1 MEYEDYLAHFG
12 VKGMK
17 WGVRNSEKKQARS
30 QKKAQKRW
38 DRGTTKAYFKAY
50 NTIAERE
57 NSGQGHMQAVNK
69 QINSLISKAGVTKTS
84 ELTGKNLNKYNKI
97 ALYVEY
103 IDAFT
108 GVREIR
114 LHNIHGPPQLCC
126 GGSAIATRVAIAN
139 VYKLSMWYCGIV
151 IDYSNVDLLAY
162 IEVVF

>member
-17 WGVRNSEKKQARS
+17 WGVRNSDKKQARS
-30 QKKAQKRW
+30 LKKAQKKW
-38 DRGTTKAYFKAY
+38 DRGSTKAYFKAY

-97 ALYVEY
+97 CDDY
-103 IDAFT
+103 I
-108 GVREIR
+108 
-114 LHNIHGPPQLCC
+114 Q
-126 GGSAIATRVAIAN
+126 
-139 VYKLSMWYCGIV
+139 
-151 IDYSNVDLLAY
+151 
-162 IEVVF
+162 VVQNDVMTEFNRTYGKRPE